1 MSNSGSKGMWKDG
14 HISLLAATKR
24 LGMSRFSVMKLAAL
38 GELKGEVIA
47 GRMVVTIASLER
59 YLERR
64 RSGAA

>member
-1 MSNSGSKGMWKDG
+1 MWKDG

-24 LGMSRFSVMKLAAL
+24 LKMSRFSVMKLAAL

-47 GRMVVTIASLER
+47 GRMVITTASLDK